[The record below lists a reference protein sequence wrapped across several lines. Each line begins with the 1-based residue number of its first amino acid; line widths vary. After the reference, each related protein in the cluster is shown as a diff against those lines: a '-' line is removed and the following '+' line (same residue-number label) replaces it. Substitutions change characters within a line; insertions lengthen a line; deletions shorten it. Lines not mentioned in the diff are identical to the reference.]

1 MMLLNI
7 ITAGLLLFQVQ
18 TSDPEGGQPGDPEIS
33 EPDTTEAAAD
43 TVSVPER
50 IDPEGEED
58 EEEELVPI
66 SIWEVQ
72 QPPGY
77 LVAETDSTL
86 RWFMALDW
94 TEQLSRNPG
103 VIAYRTGSL
112 GRPAGLDIH
121 SFENRH
127 QRVEIENLSAND
139 PVTGQVHWGRVP
151 IHKIESIAISD
162 RSGYHS
168 ASVRLREHYLVQPR
182 TYLNFDESRD
192 NYRSL
197 EFAFIQNLT
206 SRLNLE
212 LSYWDRKDGTLYT
225 RNNMEGNQIVAKGRY
240 HLSEELMV
248 KAGYVTNTLNQE
260 EPFGYSI
267 ADLRQYHF
275 NPYSTGAVRS
285 SASSARSMSDLY
297 LQLYQRRGEEDPA
310 GRMVGLSLQG
320 DGWDLK
326 SSSDSVRYNMNRLT
340 LQAWQ
345 DLEVGPARFRFYANG
360 ESLQDNEQE
369 TLTEHRWFRWNI
381 GLKGELSITD
391 VAGIGFTGDYRG
403 RSDSRTGYEL
413 SGYLS
418 LRPVRPVELR
428 GYGGITS
435 SIPELQALYWNSE
448 EWQGD
453 RQLLNEE
460 AFFSGLS
467 ATLGI
472 GSALTLGVRAD
483 LRQVEQGIFVNPD
496 GLFQNIDPYTN
507 LSGTAWA
514 EFDSERF
521 EGLFSVSSQ
530 AFSSGS
536 GLEMNRNLNGGGE
549 RVWIKGALYW
559 KNYLFDRALFL
570 TAGISGMYSPGEY
583 HSASWLPELNRW
595 QHGHALQAIPSFYR
609 LDTEVSARVRWMMVL
624 VRWENSLDRIDQ
636 LGYFET
642 EGYPMPYRRMIF
654 GLRVLFTN

>member
-1 MMLLNI
+1 MLLNLI
-7 ITAGLLLFQVQ
+7 AAGLLLFQVQ
-18 TSDPEGGQPGDPEIS
+18 TSDPDIS
-33 EPDTTEAAAD
+33 QPDTAGVAAD

-50 IDPEGEED
+50 IDPAAEEDD
-58 EEEELVPI
+58 EEEFVPV
-66 SIWEVQ
+66 SIWKIQ
-72 QPPGY
+72 QSPGFR
-77 LVAETDSTL
+77 VAETDSTL

-94 TEQLSRNPG
+94 TERLSRDPG

-112 GRPAGLDIH
+112 GRPSGIDIH

-127 QRVEIENLSAND
+127 QRVEIENLLAND
-139 PVTGQVHWGRVP
+139 PVTGQVHWGRIP
-151 IHKIESIAISD
+151 IHKIESIAVSD

-197 EFAFIQNLT
+197 EFAFTQNLT

-212 LSYWDRKDGTLYT
+212 LSYWDRKDGTIYT

-240 HLSEELMV
+240 HLSDELLI
-248 KAGYVTNTLNQE
+248 KAGFITNKLDQE

-267 ADLRQYHF
+267 ADPRQYHF
-275 NPYSTGAVRS
+275 NPYSTSAIRS
-285 SASSARSMSDLY
+285 SATSNRSMSDVY
-297 LQLYQRRGEEDPA
+297 LQVYQRRGEENPA
-310 GRMVGLSLQG
+310 SRMVGVSLQG

-326 SSSDSVRYNMNRLT
+326 SNVDSVRYNMNRLNV
-340 LQAWQ
+340 QAWQ
-345 DLEVGPARFRFYANG
+345 DLNAGPVRVRIYANG
-360 ESLQDNEQE
+360 ESLRDRVQE
-369 TLTEHRWFRWNI
+369 SLLENHWYRWNS
-381 GLKGELSITD
+381 GLKSELSIAEF
-391 VAGIGFTGDYRG
+391 AGIGFTGDYRG
-403 RSDSRTGYEL
+403 RSDSRTGYEF

-418 LRPVRPVELR
+418 LRPIRPVELR

-435 SIPELQALYWNSE
+435 SIPELQALYWSSE

-453 RQLLNEE
+453 RQLQNEE
-460 AFFSGLS
+460 ALFSGLS
-467 ATLGI
+467 ATVDI
-472 GSALTLGVRAD
+472 GPAVTMGVRAD
-483 LRQVEQGIFVNPD
+483 IRQVERGVFVNSD

-514 EFDSERF
+514 GFNSERF
-521 EGLFSVSSQ
+521 ESQFSISSQ
-530 AFSSGS
+530 TFASNSGMEINQR
-536 GLEMNRNLNGGGE
+536 LEGGGE
-549 RVWIKGALYW
+549 RIWIKGELFW

-570 TAGISGMYSPGEY
+570 TAGVSGMYSPGEY
-583 HSASWLPELNRW
+583 LSASWLPELNRW
-595 QHGHALQAIPSFYR
+595 QHGQAVQPIPSFYR
-609 LDTEVSARVRWMMVL
+609 LDAEVSARVRWMMVL